1 MSKDNSSQG
10 WNEKLGDSIPANMVE
25 EIDTFETNIALRKA
39 GKLEPKI
46 FAESRLRRGAYGQ
59 RYDNGRRHDGIKTQ
73 ELHYPSGDLLK
84 GPETI
89 WDAPGMMRIKVPM
102 GVATNAQLE
111 VLADLAEEYSDGILH
126 VTTRQDIQ
134 LHFVQIDT
142 TPDMMRRLAAVGIT
156 TREACGNSV
165 RNITACQFAGACKEA
180 AFDVTPYA
188 DAATYFLLGHKD
200 IQDFGRK
207 FKISFSGCKGNPCG
221 MAMFHDAGVIAVTKE
236 VDGETKRGFEF
247 YVGGGLG
254 AVPFQAQLLDP
265 FVPEEELLPLF
276 QAVCRVFS
284 RLGERKNRARARL
297 KFVVKK
303 LGIEEFRNVVEAERK
318 TIPQDE
324 RWTTYLADLSVPTD
338 KALHEGRALD
348 ASAVASMDAALQ
360 EGFAYWRKHNLWSQP
375 QENYVTATVR
385 LPLGDMTSEQA
396 RRLTDIARK
405 FTGDTVRLT
414 VEQNMVV
421 RYLSEADLPE
431 FYKDLVAAGLASPGA
446 STIADIVACP
456 GTDTCKLG
464 ISASRGLAS
473 HLEQKFAGGGH
484 EDPEVEKLHIK
495 ASGCF
500 NSCSQH
506 HVADLGF
513 LGVSRIVGG
522 RRIAHFQFV
531 LGGEWDNN
539 GGSYGL
545 AIGAYPSKR
554 IPEVIDRTL
563 AFWKENRE
571 EGEGLKGFVA
581 RMGRAKI
588 KKQLEDLRVIPSYE
602 EQPDF
607 YTDWGDAREYT
618 IGDLGTG
625 ECAGEVVTIVEFG
638 LQDAERRLFDAQLD
652 LEAGKNGSASIA
664 AYKSMLT
671 AAKALIMVFNIDI
684 EEDADRV
691 VADFR
696 KHFHDTKRF
705 HDPFAGAKFANYLLN
720 RYENPPSTDDDEATA
735 REAIEEAQLFVE
747 AAQGCNQRMQGD
759 I

>member
-1 MSKDNSSQG
+1 MSNTNNSQT
-10 WNEKLGDSIPANMVE
+10 WVKQLGDSISPDMAE
-25 EIDTFETNIALRKA
+25 EIDAFETNITLRKA
-39 GKLEPKI
+39 GKLDAKI
-46 FAESRLRRGAYGQ
+46 FAEARLRRGAYGQ
-59 RYDNGRRHDGIKTQ
+59 RYDNGRRHDGKKTQ
-73 ELHYPSGDLLK
+73 QLLYPSGDLVK
-84 GPETI
+84 GPETV
-89 WDAPGMMRIKVPM
+89 WDAPGMMRIKSPLGM
-102 GVATNAQLE
+102 CSNEQLE
-111 VLADLAEEYSDGILH
+111 TIADLAEEYSDSILH
-126 VTTRQDIQ
+126 VTTRQEIQ
-134 LHFVQIDT
+134 LHFVHIDE
-142 TPDMMRRLAAVGIT
+142 TPDIMRRLAAVGIT

-165 RNITACQFAGACKEA
+165 RNVTACQFAGGCSTA

-188 DAATYFLLGHKD
+188 KATTYYLLGHKD

-207 FKISFSGCKGNPCG
+207 FKIAFSGCKPNPCG
-221 MAMFHDAGVIAVTKE
+221 MAMFHDVGCIAVTKE
-236 VDGETKRGFEF
+236 IDGEIKRGFEF
-247 YVGGGLG
+247 HVGGGLG
-254 AVPFQAQLLDP
+254 AVPFQAQLLEE
-265 FVPEEELLPLF
+265 FVPEDELLPLC

-297 KFVVKK
+297 KFVIKK
-303 LGIEEFRNVVEAERK
+303 LGIEEFRKVVAEERK
-318 TIPQDE
+318 TIPEDD
-324 RWTTYLADLSVPTD
+324 RWTSYLGDLDASIETP
-338 KALHEGRALD
+338 LREGRALEQ
-348 ASAVASMDAALQ
+348 SAIDGLDEALR
-360 EGFAYWRKHNLWSQP
+360 EDFNYWRKHNIWQQP
-375 QENYVTATVR
+375 QTNYVTATVR
-385 LPLGDMTSEQA
+385 LPLGDFTSRQV
-396 RRLTDIARK
+396 RKLTDITRK
-405 FTGDTVRLT
+405 YTGDTVRFT
-414 VEQNMVV
+414 VEQNLVV
-421 RYLSEADLPE
+421 RHVSEADLPE
-431 FYKDLVAAGLASPGA
+431 FYQELAAAGLASPGA

-473 HLEQKFAGGGH
+473 ELEKKFSKRLYQ
-484 EDPEVEKLHIK
+484 DPEVEKLHIK

-513 LGVSRIVGG
+513 LGVSRVVDG

-531 LGGEWDNN
+531 LGGQWANN
-539 GGSYGL
+539 GGAYGL

-563 AFWKENRE
+563 AFWKAERE
-571 EGEGLKGFVA
+571 EGEDLKDFVA
-581 RMGRAKI
+581 RMGRATI
-588 KKQLEDLRVIPSYE
+588 KKQLEDLRKIPSYE

-638 LQDAERRLFDAQLD
+638 LQDAERRLFEAQLD
-652 LEAGKNGSASIA
+652 LEAGKTGEASVA

-684 EEDADRV
+684 QEDADRV

-696 KHFHDTKRF
+696 KHFHETKRF
-705 HDPFAGAKFANYLLN
+705 HDPFAGAKFANYLLK
-720 RYENPPSTDDDEATA
+720 RYENPPSVEDDALVA
-735 REAIEEAQLFVE
+735 REAIEEALLFVE